1 MSSLIFPLI
10 ILAISAIINNASKN
24 KKQNDKQMPPFNSK
38 PVQKPAHTPAQS
50 TERQPARTLEDFA
63 NEIFGQLNEKVKPA
77 PPVVEQPLQA
87 PPPVQAQVQVQE
99 RVVPPSVARP
109 KMRTEM
115 TERPLVT
122 KLKEQN
128 DSFTVVPK
136 NKKALMQAVV
146 MAEILGPPKAKQR

>member
-1 MSSLIFPLI
+1 MSGLIFPLI

-38 PVQKPAHTPAQS
+38 PVQKPVHTPAQS
-50 TERQPARTLEDFA
+50 TERKPARTLEDFA
-63 NEIFGQLNEKVKPA
+63 NEIFGQLNEKAIPA

-87 PPPVQAQVQVQE
+87 PPPVQVQE

-115 TERPLVT
+115 SERPLVK

>member
-1 MSSLIFPLI
+1 MSGLIFPLI

-38 PVQKPAHTPAQS
+38 PVQKPVHTPAQS

-63 NEIFGQLNEKVKPA
+63 NEIFGQLNEKAKPT

-87 PPPVQAQVQVQE
+87 PPPVQAQVQE
-99 RVVPPSVARP
+99 RVVTPSVARP

-115 TERPLVT
+115 SERPLVT

-136 NKKALMQAVV
+136 NKKAIMQAVV
-146 MAEILGPPKAKQR
+146 MSEILGPPKAKQR

>member
-38 PVQKPAHTPAQS
+38 PVEKPVHTPAQS

-63 NEIFGQLNEKVKPA
+63 NEIFGQLNEKANPA
-77 PPVVEQPLQA
+77 PPVVEQPIPV
-87 PPPVQAQVQVQE
+87 PPPVQAQVQE
-99 RVVPPSVARP
+99 RVVPPSIARP

-122 KLKEQN
+122 KLKQQN

-136 NKKALMQAVV
+136 NKKALMQAIV

>member
-1 MSSLIFPLI
+1 MSGLIFPLI

-38 PVQKPAHTPAQS
+38 SVQKPVHTPAQS

-87 PPPVQAQVQVQE
+87 PPAVHAQVQE

-115 TERPLVT
+115 SERPLVT

>member
-10 ILAISAIINNASKN
+10 ILAISAIINNAGKN

-38 PVQKPAHTPAQS
+38 PVQQPVHTPAQS
-50 TERQPARTLEDFA
+50 TERKPARTLEDFA
-63 NEIFGQLNEKVKPA
+63 NEIFGQLNEKANPA
-77 PPVVEQPLQA
+77 PVEEQPLPA
-87 PPPVQAQVQVQE
+87 SPPVQAQVQE

-122 KLKEQN
+122 KLKQQN
-128 DSFTVVPK
+128 DPFTVVPK